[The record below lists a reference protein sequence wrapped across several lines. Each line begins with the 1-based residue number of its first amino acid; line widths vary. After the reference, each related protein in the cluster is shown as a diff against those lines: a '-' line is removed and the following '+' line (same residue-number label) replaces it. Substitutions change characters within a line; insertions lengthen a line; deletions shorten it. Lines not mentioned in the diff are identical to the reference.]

1 MKDKNKPHAATR
13 VWDEFY
19 AGGHRL
25 WYPYEVVVRLARHRL
40 AHGGFPGLLLDHG
53 CGSGNHLEFFSR
65 LGVSTIGTEVAP
77 AALRGVRER
86 FAGAMLS
93 QPELLLLD
101 PQQSLGPQLP
111 SYNHVLAWGSTHYNQ
126 RAKALADIKAL
137 IDGLPPGG
145 VMIFQIPST
154 KDVAARQS
162 RRLPDGSFEIV
173 GAISCQTGAICTF
186 AEDENEVAT
195 WLQGLDLIDLG
206 RLSTRLLGNDV
217 DYFFAYGTKAR
228 TMPEAKG

>member
-1 MKDKNKPHAATR
+1 MKSKNLQHAATR

-19 AGGHRL
+19 EGGHRL

-40 AHGGFPGLLLDHG
+40 AHGGFPGVLLDHG
-53 CGSGNHLEFFSR
+53 CGSGNHLEFFTR
-65 LGVSTIGTEVAP
+65 LGVRSTGTEVSP
-77 AALRGVRER
+77 AALRSVRER
-86 FAGAMLS
+86 FAGAMLPR
-93 QPELLLLD
+93 PELMLFD
-101 PQQSLGPQLP
+101 PQLPLGPQLP
-111 SYNHVLAWGSTHYNQ
+111 PYNHVIAWGSTHYNR

-137 IDGLPPGG
+137 IDALPPRG

-162 RRLPDGSFEIV
+162 RRLEDGSFEIV
-173 GAISCQTGAICTF
+173 GGISSQTGAICTF

-195 WLQGLDLIDLG
+195 LLQGLDLIDLG

-217 DYFFAYGTKAR
+217 DYFFAYGTKAQA
-228 TMPEAKG
+228 TAEATG